1 MEMQLDNV
9 TGNHRIAVTIREF
22 SRMVGL
28 SEPSIRG
35 YLMRDPSKLPPTFRV
50 GIRILF
56 RIDDIELWLK
66 NSPTETPRSIRGP
79 GRPRK
84 TAKQG

>member
-22 SRMVGL
+22 SQMLGL
-28 SEPSIRG
+28 SGPSIRG

-50 GIRILF
+50 GYGSCSGSMTS
-56 RIDDIELWLK
+56 
-66 NSPTETPRSIRGP
+66 NVG
-79 GRPRK
+79 
-84 TAKQG
+84 

>member
-1 MEMQLDNV
+1 MEMQLDNF
-9 TGNHRIAVTIREF
+9 TGHHRIAVTIREF

-56 RIDDIELWLK
+56 RIEDIEQWLK
-66 NSPTETPRSIRGP
+66 KSQIESPRSTRGP

-84 TAKQG
+84 SPKQG